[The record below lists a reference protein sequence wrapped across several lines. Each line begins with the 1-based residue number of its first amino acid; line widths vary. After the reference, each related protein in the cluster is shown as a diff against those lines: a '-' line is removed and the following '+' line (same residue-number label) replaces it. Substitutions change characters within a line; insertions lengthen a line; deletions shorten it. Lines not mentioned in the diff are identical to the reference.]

1 MMFARV
7 DTGVRWL
14 RVTRVG
20 VPLKAGKRVGF
31 DDDFALGRAVLEVR
45 DLAMWCGSG

>member
-1 MMFARV
+1 MFARV

-20 VPLKAGKRVGF
+20 VGF
-31 DDDFALGRAVLEVR
+31 DDGFALGRAVLEVR
-45 DLAMWCGSG
+45 DLAMGCGSD

>member
-20 VPLKAGKRVGF
+20 VGF
-31 DDDFALGRAVLEVR
+31 DDDFALGRAVLDGE
-45 DLAMWCGSG
+45 DLAMWSGSG